1 MCRRSGLGLQLTSR
15 CTPEYNKNG
24 LQNMQKYGNVAMT
37 VAMSTNNVLYYYL
50 QANITVDSGSIYYL
64 VRGQTNLQLVLMMI
78 LDLL

>member
-1 MCRRSGLGLQLTSR
+1 
-15 CTPEYNKNG
+15 
-24 LQNMQKYGNVAMT
+24 MQKYGNVAMT